1 MNRKVA
7 KSKKATRIVPV
18 ARSEIV
24 PEGEQASSSA
34 GGGDAQVQLA
44 PPRKQARIA
53 KNKRSKIN
61 KNHAL
66 PGLLTLPVEL
76 FTEVMSHLKPISILH
91 LSRTCK
97 TFRNMLMRCSSEP
110 IWKRA
115 AKNLVY
121 TLPPPPPWMDMPQ
134 YVSVV
139 YTSDCSACGGKS
151 VPKESK
157 WDPEFQPVLLVRL
170 CVACQPNVLVPSGE
184 IPEHVKPLLKITH
197 VNIFPG
203 PGINLTSG
211 DYGLR
216 VEMQKILKEFKENR
230 KRFKNHDYL
239 RSWLL
244 GKRDAIQ
251 VYSGRRHWDL
261 IEYVEQDRETERE
274 NLKSQFRCGVE
285 KRLKELGWEHDIGH
299 AAGKEFRLLMAQP
312 RNLTDRIWKNLY
324 PKLQTHLEQAR
335 IDRLA
340 SLPLVKQ
347 GALMNLWESK
357 HHDLRSR
364 VIVHFRHESAP
375 LEPIVVRLNPPAYEA
390 MDWPAIKQL
399 LDSCHSYYD
408 AYRQLPEIWET
419 IRPLVSTWQND
430 VESQLANHL
439 QQDESFESLSGCRMN
454 PMVVSGQPVSDSLNL
469 LLRADSI
476 LRFVDNTVRYFPN
489 DLLETWN
496 PQGARLWLI
505 RGTVTSLPVLKGAQ
519 SFTVAREQA
528 KALLQCLGHPN
539 ASHMG
544 MVALGKRF
552 VCGTWVRCEYKDTK
566 VYDWKELL
574 DHYISAQ
581 LGERGLDGT
590 IPDPTENPVSS
601 FARMHRPEI
610 AAGYDCPL
618 VYNLT
623 VDDARKYT
631 QDTSMLLTERPW
643 SSYEHKYA
651 CLHCADCHGADL
663 PTVVAHVQHN
673 HRIKPGA
680 HHDYENYNVYV
691 QQSLEAT
698 YTYAMEVRSYSV

>member
-18 ARSEIV
+18 APSENV
-24 PEGEQASSSA
+24 PEGGQASSS

-44 PPRKQARIA
+44 PPRKQARVA

-61 KNHAL
+61 KNNAMS
-66 PGLLTLPVEL
+66 GLLTLPVEL
-76 FTEVMSHLKPISILH
+76 LTEVMSYLRPIDILY

-97 TFRNMLMRCSSEP
+97 SFRTTLMRRSSEP
-110 IWKRA
+110 IWKHA

-170 CVACQPNVLVPSGE
+170 CVACQPDVLVPSGE
-184 IPEHVKPLLKITH
+184 IPEHVKPLLTITH

-211 DYGLR
+211 NYGLR
-216 VEMQKILKEFKENR
+216 VEMQKILKGFKENR
-230 KRFKNHDYL
+230 ERFKDREYL

-244 GKRDAIQ
+244 PKRDAIQ
-251 VYSGRRHWDL
+251 RYSKRPHWDL
-261 IEYVEQDRETERE
+261 IEYVEQDRERERE
-274 NLKSQFRCGVE
+274 KLKSQFRRGVE
-285 KRLKELGWEHDIGH
+285 NRLVELGWEHDIGH
-299 AAGKEFRLLMAQP
+299 AAGKEFRLLTTQP

-324 PKLQTHLEQAR
+324 PKLQTRLEEAR

-340 SLPLVKQ
+340 TLPLVKQ
-347 GALMNLWESK
+347 KALINLWEDK
-357 HHDLRSR
+357 HHDLGSQ
-364 VIVHFRHESAP
+364 VIVHFRHESVP
-375 LEPIVVRLNPPAYEA
+375 FKPVVVRLNPLAYEA
-390 MDWPAIKQL
+390 MDWPPIKQL

-408 AYRQLPEIWET
+408 AYHQLPEIWES
-419 IRPLVSTWQND
+419 IRPLVLTWQND
-430 VESQLANHL
+430 VESQLANRL
-439 QQDESFESLSGCRMN
+439 RQDESFESLSGSRMN
-454 PMVVSGQPVSDSLNL
+454 SMVVSGQPVSDSLNL

-476 LRFVDNTVRYFPN
+476 LQFADNTARYFPDN
-489 DLLETWN
+489 FLENWHPEGIWCDN
-496 PQGARLWLI
+496 S
-505 RGTVTSLPVLKGAQ
+505 VTSPSVLEGAQ

-539 ASHMG
+539 ASHIG

-552 VCGTWVRCEYKDTK
+552 VCGTCVRCKHKDTK

-574 DHYISAQ
+574 DHYISVQ
-581 LGERGLDGT
+581 LVAPGLDDA
-590 IPDPTENPVSS
+590 IPDPIENPGPS
-601 FARMHRPEI
+601 FAATMHHPEI
-610 AAGYDCPL
+610 AARYGHPL
-618 VYNLT
+618 AYNLT

-631 QDTSMLLTERPW
+631 QDASMLLAEQPW
-643 SSYEHKYA
+643 SSYEDKYA
-651 CLHCADCHGADL
+651 CLHCTDCHGVDL

-673 HRIKPGA
+673 HQIKPEA
-680 HHDYENYNVYV
+680 HRDYESYNVYI

-698 YTYAMEVRSYSV
+698 YEYAS